1 MTPIDRGAVSACQNQ
16 SNVAFIVGDHK
27 WNYVLLPAASRA
39 LQGLSS
45 RLMNR
50 FGTTGLHLAGVILL
64 VAGGDVGRRMRGRP
78 LPIRIPPRRNAETGL
93 VQIDREQRLRVSN
106 GKGQI

>member
-27 WNYVLLPAASRA
+27 WKYGLLRAASRA
-39 LQGLSS
+39 LQALSS

-50 FGTTGLHLAGVILL
+50 FGTTRRQAAAILFLASDEASTSPELSCSWQ
-64 VAGGDVGRRMRGRP
+64 AATS
-78 LPIRIPPRRNAETGL
+78 AEG
-93 VQIDREQRLRVSN
+93 
-106 GKGQI
+106 